1 MPGIE
6 LRTGGSSMCLL
17 HTSSHV
23 RMVLGFE
30 ARLRLLAVMVATW
43 VTLRKAALMHARQ
56 SCSCVVRWKQQL
68 SQAVLVASTL
78 AAASMLFLAGS
89 FFWVP
94 FVVFPLF
101 FLFAGIFST
110 HSRCKSFRCHVWY
123 RSQGSPETHNSPAFL
138 SIPLD
143 ITHSKRKARF
153 FSRPLPFA
161 GLRMGE

>member
-1 MPGIE
+1 MSAAYKLTRQDGAGIRSTTE
-6 LRTGGSSMCLL
+6 VVGSDGRD
-17 HTSSHV
+17 V
-23 RMVLGFE
+23 GD
-30 ARLRLLAVMVATW
+30 
-43 VTLRKAALMHARQ
+43 LRKAALMHARQ